1 MIQVTGFD
9 FALETT
15 IKSPRQSQ
23 TAMEKDQL
31 ELITSTLV
39 LYRLFNERVL
49 PTLTWTLR
57 MNDG

>member
-9 FALETT
+9 FALEAI